1 MLKGLAIPISVG
13 PHGGSNT
20 IEGSRVV
27 GQNVIL
33 GVKPAS
39 SMNPWNRN
47 LAPDENIIFDIQDS
61 KTGSIYSL
69 TVRKFFEEME
79 RHGYAKLLPGSN
91 GISFV
96 PSGGEMKV
104 YIRYNN
110 LEAGKIES
118 FSFPIRGE

>member
-1 MLKGLAIPISVG
+1 MLKGLSIPISVG
-13 PHGGSNT
+13 PHGGANT

-39 SMNPWNRN
+39 SRHPWNKN
-47 LAPDENIIFDIQDS
+47 LAPDETIIFDIQDS

-79 RHGYAKLLPGSN
+79 RHGYAKLLPGSK

-96 PSGGEMKV
+96 SSGGEMKV

-118 FSFPIRGE
+118 FSFNAF